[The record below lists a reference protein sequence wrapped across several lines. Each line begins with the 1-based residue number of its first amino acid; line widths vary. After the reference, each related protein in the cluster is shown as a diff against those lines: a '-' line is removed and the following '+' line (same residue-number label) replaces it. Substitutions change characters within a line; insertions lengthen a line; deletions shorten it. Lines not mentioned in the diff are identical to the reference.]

1 MVALW
6 PYTDHMTQER
16 SAEAK
21 TNLRVSPDVLEAMRR
36 LARVNER
43 SLNKE
48 IVMAMREYV
57 ERHQRDAEQTAKQ
70 AS

>member
-1 MVALW
+1 MVAMW
-6 PYTDHMTQER
+6 PYIDTMPKER
-16 SAEAK
+16 ATEAK
-21 TNLRVSPDVLEAMRR
+21 TNLRVSPDVLEAMRQ

-48 IVMAMREYV
+48 IVMALREYV
-57 ERHQRDAEQTAKQ
+57 ERHQRTEAK